1 MSHRDVNKDP
11 FDDIYQPKSN
21 AHRRGRKAKP
31 PSNGKAK
38 PYVVHRPGE
47 KPNVPARLP
56 VEVLEVIF
64 GLLAQSSLRKG
75 TSLVCKEW
83 HRVTEQFISRKGTWK
98 VSGMDYQDDLLERIR
113 VGSVNTL
120 ECWFMLDPDVPGVQ
134 SRLVQTKH
142 HAPMWDD
149 FVRKITSP
157 LSHEDM
163 RSYPGTLSKLS
174 KAANTGD
181 TMPPCLLHLIR
192 EIHFHGYDLSHP
204 QHGIV
209 SLIPNLVAIHT
220 LSIHD
225 QDARYTSFPL
235 TEILRHCPRL
245 ERISIQ
251 GSRNSQVFIDLLLSE
266 AQLLATENSTKS
278 TPTGLSEKKQPY
290 RLIELTLRHVSI
302 PVWILER
309 LLGECPHLQVL
320 IAEDMNGGVH
330 GALDTPSYRE
340 PLHLKELY
348 ASAAKLCPQ
357 LRRIHL
363 SHSTEPSVNVDMCVA
378 ENKETETLLRSSFP
392 KIREIAYIPGQGA
405 LDAVFSNLVYLE
417 ILIERIW
424 PDFTNIDQEF
434 FDSALQKMP
443 HLLHLHALAVPY
455 RVGNVMMLTKHVRTE
470 SRHIMGIKLPMDYS
484 HLKKKKFRKCD
495 PINKNPPVT
504 TTEPDLPP
512 WTPPANNWAC
522 TRLQTLSLTPV
533 WQGIHV
539 DFFYHRILSSF
550 VHLTDLTLSQP
561 SLLMGQLLSPSEDA
575 HRFGKPGAKAR
586 SASLPPPL
594 PPSSLKDY
602 HASVQK
608 AFEQRMAETKAGKR
622 AENLLWALLPL
633 RVLESLTLTVD
644 TIPGVLFAQDFEFLR
659 RTPPHLWTR
668 LKIHF
673 EVEECTCYDYDRGWY
688 DEEIDRPPEVV
699 FWPKLGSFRVLYR
712 ESPAQGF
719 LYEPLL
725 AQVEQEI
732 RPAVDFRFQRV
743 FSPRP
748 QVS

>member
-1 MSHRDVNKDP
+1 MSHRDEIKDP
-11 FDDIYQPKSN
+11 FEDIYQPKSN

-31 PSNGKAK
+31 PPNGKAK
-38 PYVVHRPGE
+38 PHVVHRPGE

-64 GLLAQSSLRKG
+64 GLLAQSCLRKG

-83 HRVTEQFISRKGTWK
+83 HRVTEQFISRIGTWK

-134 SRLVQTKH
+134 SRLVLKKH
-142 HAPMWDD
+142 HAPMWDN
-149 FVRKITSP
+149 FVKKITSP
-157 LSHEDM
+157 LSDEDM
-163 RSYPGTLSKLS
+163 NSYPGTLSGLA

-181 TMPPCLLHLIR
+181 TMPPCVLHLIR

-245 ERISIQ
+245 ERISIK
-251 GSRNSQVFIDLLLSE
+251 GSENSQVYIDLLLSE

-278 TPTGLSEKKQPY
+278 TPTGQSEKKQPY
-290 RLIELTLRHVSI
+290 RLVELTLRHVSI
-302 PVWILER
+302 PVWILKR

-320 IAEDMNGGVH
+320 IAENMNGGVQ

-363 SHSTEPSVNVDMCVA
+363 SHSTDPPVDVDMCIA
-378 ENKETETLLRSSFP
+378 ENKETELLLRSSFP
-392 KIREIAYIPGQGA
+392 KICEIAYIPGQGA
-405 LDAVFSNLVYLE
+405 LGSIFSNLVYLE
-417 ILIERIW
+417 ILVERIW
-424 PDFTNIDQEF
+424 PDFSNIDQEF
-434 FDSALQKMP
+434 FDSALQEMP

-455 RVGNVMMLTKHVRTE
+455 RVGNVMHIKHARTE
-470 SRHIMGIKLPMDYS
+470 SRHIVGVKLPVDYRQW
-484 HLKKKKFRKCD
+484 KKKKFRKCD
-495 PINKNPPVT
+495 PINKNPPAT

-522 TRLQTLSLTPV
+522 TRLRTLSLTPV
-533 WQGIHV
+533 WQGFHI

-594 PPSSLKDY
+594 PPSSLEDY

-622 AENLLWALLPL
+622 AANLLWALLPL
-633 RVLESLTLTVD
+633 RALESLTLTVD

-673 EVEECTCYDYDRGWY
+673 EVEERTCYEYDRGWY

-712 ESPAQGF
+712 DSPAQGF